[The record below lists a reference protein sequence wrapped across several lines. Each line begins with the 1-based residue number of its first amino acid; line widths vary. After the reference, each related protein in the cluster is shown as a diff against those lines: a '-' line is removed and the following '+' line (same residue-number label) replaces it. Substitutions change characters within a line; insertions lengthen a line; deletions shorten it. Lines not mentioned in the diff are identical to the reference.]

1 MKALRTLAAL
11 LLFSMLGPILGA
23 PAAWAQTDDAPPD
36 TFQNHAAAVLQ
47 SREGLQGILAFMRAE
62 PELFLAERQLRK
74 RSLTREERELIWQ
87 TWQSFLDHVIALDSI
102 GRQYTDFQSF
112 ENDAQRKQ
120 AFKLAFATFLTQYR
134 HALDFISITEND
146 PTLHVVLNEPVPE
159 IGLPA
164 DSYAAI
170 KYRFLNVLRGAEFAR
185 LAAVDTFYGEA
196 DDGGL
201 QAAIEDDTG
210 AIWKAGGGQGPML
223 TAENGLQM
231 VRDAGFT
238 AWFPVQKGVSQW
250 MGDVKVLRPG
260 RSLISAEQIEA
271 MALELQPGD
280 IMLQRR
286 EWYLSNVGLPGFWPH
301 AALYIGTP
309 EERRAYF
316 DDAGVE
322 AWLADQPEAATDLDA
337 LLETRFPGAYA
348 LSLIPQDDGHTPRVL
363 EAISEG
369 VVFTTLEHSADAD
382 SVVVLRPRLP
392 RKEKAMAIAQAFHY
406 SGRPYDFNF
415 DFLTDA
421 ELVCTELVAKSF
433 EPRDGMSGLE
443 FPLVKIAGRY
453 ATPANVIA
461 RQFDEHYGTEHQQFD
476 FVLFLDGYERK
487 GEAVAADV
495 EAFRKSWQR
504 PKWHIVI
511 QDTPLARN

>member
-1 MKALRTLAAL
+1 MNYARFSLLAVALTLSSLACSVTTTAQPEEAWEQRAASDAAAIL
-11 LLFSMLGPILGA
+11 RSRQGLQDILGFMH
-23 PAAWAQTDDAPPD
+23 AQPD
-36 TFQNHAAAVLQ
+36 
-47 SREGLQGILAFMRAE
+47 
-62 PELFLAERQLRK
+62 LFLAERRMST
-74 RSLTREERELIWQ
+74 RALTREERELIWQ
-87 TWQSFLDHVIALDSI
+87 TWQSFLDHIVALDAM
-102 GRQYTDFQSF
+102 GRQHSDFQSM
-112 ENDAQRKQ
+112 ENDDAKKQ
-120 AFKLAFATFLTQYR
+120 AFKLAFAAFLTQYR
-134 HALDFISITEND
+134 YALDFITITEND

-164 DSYAAI
+164 ESYAAI

-185 LAAVDTFYGEA
+185 LAAVDAFYGDAKDEV
-196 DDGGL
+196 L
-201 QAAIEDDTG
+201 QAAIEDDMQ
-210 AIWKAGGGQGPML
+210 AIWKAGGGHGPLL

-238 AWFPVQKGVSQW
+238 AWFPVQKGVSEW
-250 MGDVKVLRPG
+250 MGDVKVARQE
-260 RSLISAEQIEA
+260 RSLISEEQIEA

-316 DDAGVE
+316 DDPEVQ
-322 AWLADQPEAATDLDA
+322 AWLAEQPEAATDFDSLLA
-337 LLETRFPGAYA
+337 LRFPEAYS
-348 LSLIPQDDGHTPRVL
+348 LSLAEQEDGHRPRVL

-382 SVVVLRPRLP
+382 SVVVLRPRLS
-392 RKEKAMAIAQAFHY
+392 RREKAMAIAQAFHY

-433 EPRDGMSGLE
+433 EPRDEMTGLDL
-443 FPLVKIAGRY
+443 PLVKIAGRY
-453 ATPANVIA
+453 ATPANLIA
-461 RQFDEHYGTEHQQFD
+461 RQFDENYGTERQQFD